1 MPKKS
6 NNDLVLDLK
15 GIESRVHNLLIDLK
29 EKRRDEENSS
39 GLSQEKKA
47 TTDFEIGDRVLIK
60 KPKKGQE
67 TIGRIVSIGTKYV
80 TVKTA
85 TQSIRRIPQ
94 NLKKV
99 GK

>member
-1 MPKKS
+1 M
-6 NNDLVLDLK
+6 
-15 GIESRVHNLLIDLK
+15 
-29 EKRRDEENSS
+29 
-39 GLSQEKKA
+39 SQEKKA
-47 TTDFEIGDRVLIK
+47 TTDFEIGNRELIK
-60 KPKKGQE
+60 KPKTGQE

-80 TVKTA
+80 TVNTA

>member
-1 MPKKS
+1 M
-6 NNDLVLDLK
+6 D
-15 GIESRVHNLLIDLK
+15 
-29 EKRRDEENSS
+29 
-39 GLSQEKKA
+39 
-47 TTDFEIGDRVLIK
+47 IGDRVLIK

-80 TVKTA
+80 TVNTA

-99 GK
+99 EK